1 MCMFCVRSF
10 FCFAKTCVFSSF
22 VIMVQQK
29 KELVESWLLYFYCF
43 LNVISLS
50 LFFASSSRYYVLICS
65 VIVAFPAHTHLLFS
79 ISKITVMSHLTNHF
93 ISIRTIQSVFA
104 LFLTFIIKTKH
115 SEING
120 IVIIT
125 IKLVHVHH

>member
-1 MCMFCVRSF
+1 MGWSVVCDRGVSCS
-10 FCFAKTCVFSSF
+10 
-22 VIMVQQK
+22 
-29 KELVESWLLYFYCF
+29 Y
-43 LNVISLS
+43 S
-50 LFFASSSRYYVLICS
+50 LFG
-65 VIVAFPAHTHLLFS
+65 

-104 LFLTFIIKTKH
+104 LFLTFMIKTKD
-115 SEING
+115 SEIYG

>member
-1 MCMFCVRSF
+1 M
-10 FCFAKTCVFSSF
+10 CVFSSF

-29 KELVESWLLYFYCF
+29 RELVESWLLYFYCF

-50 LFFASSSRYYVLICS
+50 LFFASSSRYYGLICS
-65 VIVAFPAHTHLLFS
+65 VIVAFPAHTHLLFG

-93 ISIRTIQSVFA
+93 ISIRTIQAVFA
-104 LFLTFIIKTKH
+104 QLFLTFIIKTKH
-115 SEING
+115 SEIYG